1 MYPICLP
8 KYTLS
13 INRKDYTTE
22 DISHG
27 IEGRTA
33 KILGWGETKVKM
45 GNMRRQKR
53 EAGESISLQE
63 AYVNIL
69 SNTDC
74 QHMLQ
79 KYHPD
84 YSVHENQLCAYGA
97 GQDACQ
103 GDSGGPL
110 FLVEEGRAV
119 QEGII
124 SLGEGCGDKR
134 FPAIYISLRKF
145 LDWIV
150 LNTDGEDIWSFDC
163 TNLNLERVK
172 HQKSLIHR
180 VINKKVTNFPHEKT
194 TSRTFNHLNNPT
206 NLPIQASNSPHIPNL
221 LQISKKYLKVLDDT
235 NEYIYDDTLEEKCK

>member
-1 MYPICLP
+1 MI
-8 KYTLS
+8 T
-13 INRKDYTTE
+13 
-22 DISHG
+22 
-27 IEGRTA
+27 
-33 KILGWGETKVKM
+33 
-45 GNMRRQKR
+45 
-53 EAGESISLQE
+53 LQE

-134 FPAIYISLRKF
+134 FPAIYINVRKF
-145 LDWIV
+145 LDWII
-150 LNTDGEDIWSFDC
+150 LNTDGEEFWSSDC
-163 TNLNLERVK
+163 TKLSSIFNTKNVK
-172 HQKSLIHR
+172 HQKPLIHR
-180 VINKKVTNFPHEKT
+180 EIKKEYLFAP
-194 TSRTFNHLNNPT
+194 S
-206 NLPIQASNSPHIPNL
+206 
-221 LQISKKYLKVLDDT
+221 YLKFKIDH
-235 NEYIYDDTLEEKCK
+235 